1 MLGHNNISQHLVFDV
16 LFYERKDCPLKGNNE
31 ATINSLSV
39 EKYLNALK
47 NMLVDFVA
55 TNIRHSAPVNSLQMP
70 VVNQHKQF
78 TENAS
83 VALQQTINY

>member
-39 EKYLNALK
+39 EKYLN
-47 NMLVDFVA
+47 
-55 TNIRHSAPVNSLQMP
+55 IP
-70 VVNQHKQF
+70 
-78 TENAS
+78 
-83 VALQQTINY
+83 